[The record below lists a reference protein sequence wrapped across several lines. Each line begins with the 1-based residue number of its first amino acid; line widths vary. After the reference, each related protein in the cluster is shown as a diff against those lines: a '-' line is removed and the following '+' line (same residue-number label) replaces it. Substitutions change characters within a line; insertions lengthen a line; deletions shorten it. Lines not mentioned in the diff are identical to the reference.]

1 MNIWERNA
9 SQKEIDCKVIG
20 DMVTLG
26 NSGLDESGLQHLEL
40 GEMIERKRY
49 IIGVGIEIDSMK
61 SDQIG
66 HSWRVKQAMKR
77 WRLINWLR
85 KRERERERE
94 RRKVR
99 HERCLESTKLGRRD
113 TGPDADGIEW
123 NKKTTGMGP
132 LFIRQTT
139 SSWLLRKPRVNFGG
153 RKTILYIYF
162 DIIKLIKN
170 DCLKD
175 SWRRGAKL
183 QQEMEYQIKKSALF
197 ILCFCSDSF
206 LYSKQNV
213 RWLDWSLKRR
223 RVSIEVDRCWC
234 VCFGSRC
241 DGLRF
246 LHGGLTFHFSP
257 FFFICIYIYLS
268 LSGSL
273 LEGLGKPVVSFLA
286 HVVMPRW
293 VRNVWGDVRSTCVAR
308 LM

>member
-1 MNIWERNA
+1 
-9 SQKEIDCKVIG
+9 
-20 DMVTLG
+20 
-26 NSGLDESGLQHLEL
+26 
-40 GEMIERKRY
+40 
-49 IIGVGIEIDSMK
+49 
-61 SDQIG
+61 
-66 HSWRVKQAMKR
+66 
-77 WRLINWLR
+77 
-85 KRERERERE
+85 
-94 RRKVR
+94 
-99 HERCLESTKLGRRD
+99 
-113 TGPDADGIEW
+113 
-123 NKKTTGMGP
+123 MGP

-257 FFFICIYIYLS
+257 FFLYICIYIYISLWLSSGRPWETCCKFSCTCCYATMSPKCLGGRPLHLCCASNVTQFNTVASTLRPWLRFCVYS
-268 LSGSL
+268 LS
-273 LEGLGKPVVSFLA
+273 
-286 HVVMPRW
+286 
-293 VRNVWGDVRSTCVAR
+293 
-308 LM
+308 